1 MGCPFS
7 ADPTSVTTRSTQR
20 SSVVAHVAT
29 RGYPPFKALALLSA
43 RHTSI
48 YNPHPSTHRAGALAD
63 ENQPTNTGRRDRE
76 LPTTTGTRGDH
87 IHPAHD
93 SPLPQVDYHLLT
105 PTRQQQLIT
114 PALVLSQ
121 GVVFTSWSDALLGTI
136 PNVMLRLKTDAWVL
150 D

>member
-1 MGCPFS
+1 MRCPFS

-48 YNPHPSTHRAGALAD
+48 YDPHPSTHRAGALAD

-76 LPTTTGTRGDH
+76 LPFPQPPVRKVTASTPFA
-87 IHPAHD
+87 IAH
-93 SPLPQVDYHLLT
+93 SQVDYHLLT
-105 PTRQQQLIT
+105 LTRQQQLIT
-114 PALVLSQ
+114 PAGHGCRPGMQL
-121 GVVFTSWSDALLGTI
+121 
-136 PNVMLRLKTDAWVL
+136 P
-150 D
+150 

>member
-1 MGCPFS
+1 MRCPFS

-76 LPTTTGTRGDH
+76 LPF
-87 IHPAHD
+87 
-93 SPLPQVDYHLLT
+93 PQPPVRKVTASTPFAIPHSLKLT
-105 PTRQQQLIT
+105 IIY
-114 PALVLSQ
+114 SH
-121 GVVFTSWSDALLGTI
+121 SLGS
-136 PNVMLRLKTDAWVL
+136 NS
-150 D
+150 